1 MSRELLGVG
10 QIFAGR
16 YRIERFLAEGGF
28 GAVYVAEQLA
38 TEARVAV
45 KVLWPHVLQAK
56 DAVEKFEQEARIA
69 GRVNSE
75 HIVRVVDAG
84 FDEATQ
90 MPFLVMEL
98 LIGED
103 LGRLVETH
111 GPLPPD
117 LVVEYLRQ
125 TASALDRAHG
135 YKDRD
140 GVARPIVHRDLKP
153 ENLFVARRDNGETV
167 IKVLDFGIAKVLG
180 ATSNVSQEVK
190 GTPLYMAFEQAG
202 VGAITPRTDVWALG
216 LIAFFLLTGQSYWR
230 AAHNAEASLTQLF
243 GEVLSLPLDPPS
255 QRLAALGL
263 PCSLPPAFD
272 TWFFGC
278 VNRDPNLRFAS
289 AGAAIAALAEVYG
302 IVPVGSRSS
311 PSFAGVPASGYGPPS
326 NPTPVVAA
334 VTASQTGREERTLL
348 SARPVGAATETALAV
363 SGSLTAPPAKKS
375 ALVPVLAV
383 VGLLVVGGAAAG
395 GVALSRASASGA
407 SSAPA
412 SAASELVP
420 PQPTPSA
427 AAPVQVA
434 PSAAGPAPTETVAE
448 APAAKPGAAATPAA
462 KPSATAKPVEP
473 TPSAAPPPTSKPP
486 STKPAKDPSLYGE
499 R

>member
-1 MSRELLGVG
+1 MSRELLGAG

-16 YRIERFLAEGGF
+16 YKIERFLAEGGF

-84 FDEATQ
+84 FDDTTQ

-103 LGRLVETH
+103 LGRTVENH
-111 GPLPPD
+111 GALAPD
-117 LVVEYLRQ
+117 QVVEYLRQ

-135 YKDRD
+135 YKDRE
-140 GVARPIVHRDLKP
+140 GIPRPIIHRDLKP
-153 ENLFVARRDNGETV
+153 ENLFVARRDNGDTV

-202 VGAITPRTDVWALG
+202 VGTISPRTDVWALG

-230 AAHNAEASLTQLF
+230 TAHMPEGSLTQLF
-243 GEVLSLPLDPPS
+243 GEVLSLPIVPPS
-255 QRLAALGL
+255 QRLTELGRT
-263 PCSLPPAFD
+263 PSLPAGFD
-272 TWFFGC
+272 SWFVGC
-278 VNRDPNLRFAS
+278 VNRDPNQRFAS
-289 AGAAIAALAEVYG
+289 AGEAIAALAEVFG
-302 IVPVGSRSS
+302 IVPVGSRSA
-311 PSFAGVPASGYGPPS
+311 PSFAGAYGPAS
-326 NPTPVVAA
+326 NPTPVVSA
-334 VTASQTGREERTLL
+334 VTGNTSEREVGTLL
-348 SARPVGAATETALAV
+348 SVQPMAGTATALTV
-363 SGSLTAPPAKKS
+363 SGSVGTPGLKKSPLVPIVAVVGSLLVLGAVGAGIALSRSGASASASGVSSEVVPAVTPPLPTASTAAIEVAPTAPPA
-375 ALVPVLAV
+375 
-383 VGLLVVGGAAAG
+383 
-395 GVALSRASASGA
+395 
-407 SSAPA
+407 
-412 SAASELVP
+412 
-420 PQPTPSA
+420 
-427 AAPVQVA
+427 
-434 PSAAGPAPTETVAE
+434 ET
-448 APAAKPGAAATPAA
+448 G
-462 KPSATAKPVEP
+462 AKPVEAQPTKPNAPVASTAKTAGSSKPPEP
-473 TPSAAPPPTSKPP
+473 TPSAAPTPTTKPT
-486 STKPAKDPSLYGE
+486 STKPVKDPSLYGE

>member
-1 MSRELLGVG
+1 MSRELLVAG
-10 QIFAGR
+10 QLFAGR

-84 FDEATQ
+84 YDEATE
-90 MPFLVMEL
+90 MPFMVMEL

-103 LGRLVETH
+103 LGHTVERQ
-111 GPLPPD
+111 GALAPD

-140 GVARPIVHRDLKP
+140 GALRPIIHRDLKP

-202 VGAITPRTDVWALG
+202 VGTISPRTDVWALG
-216 LIAFFLLTGQSYWR
+216 LIAFYILTGQSYWR
-230 AAHNAEASLTQLF
+230 TANTAEGSLTQLF
-243 GEVLSLPLDPPS
+243 GEVLSLPIVPPS
-255 QRLAALGL
+255 QRLTELGRPANL
-263 PCSLPPAFD
+263 PAAFD
-272 TWFFGC
+272 PWFLGC
-278 VNRDPNLRFAS
+278 VNRDPDQRFAS
-289 AGAAIAALAEVYG
+289 AGAAIAALGEVFG
-302 IVPVGSRSS
+302 IVAVGSRSAPS
-311 PSFAGVPASGYGPPS
+311 LTGLPALGDGRASFA
-326 NPTPVVAA
+326 TPVAAA
-334 VTASQTGREERTLL
+334 VTHPSGSDVGTLL
-348 SARPVGAATETALAV
+348 SARPLAGTVTALAV
-363 SGSLTAPPAKKS
+363 SGNVATPSTKRSGLIPSLAVLGG
-375 ALVPVLAV
+375 LVVLAV
-383 VGLLVVGGAAAG
+383 IVVVVFARANAG
-395 GVALSRASASGA
+395 
-407 SSAPA
+407 
-412 SAASELVP
+412 
-420 PQPTPSA
+420 
-427 AAPVQVA
+427 
-434 PSAAGPAPTETVAE
+434 
-448 APAAKPGAAATPAA
+448 TPAA
-462 KPSATAKPVEP
+462 GADTAVVLASTPPPPSDSAGAVEVTPATPPLDSAVKTPDVASAKPAVAVAETAKAAPPSKPSAP
-473 TPSAAPPPTSKPP
+473 TPSAAPTA
-486 STKPAKDPSLYGE
+486 STKPTTPLKDPSLYGE

>member
-1 MSRELLGVG
+1 MTRELLGAG
-10 QIFAGR
+10 QVFAGR

-84 FDEATQ
+84 FDPTTE

-98 LIGED
+98 LVGDD
-103 LGRLVETH
+103 LGRLVESH
-111 GPLPPD
+111 GALHPE

-125 TASALDRAHG
+125 TASALDRAHA
-135 YKDRD
+135 YKDKD
-140 GVARPIVHRDLKP
+140 GVPRPIVHRDLKP

-216 LIAFFLLTGQSYWR
+216 LIAFFLLTARSYWR

-243 GEVLSLPLDPPS
+243 GEVLSLPIDPAS
-255 QRLAALGL
+255 QRAAELGL
-263 PCSLPPAFD
+263 PNAFPPGFD
-272 TWFFGC
+272 AWFSGC
-278 VNRDPNLRFAS
+278 VNRDPNLRYAS
-289 AGAAIAALAEVYG
+289 AGAAIAGLAEVYG
-302 IVPVGSRSS
+302 IVPVGSRSA
-311 PSFAGVPASGYGPPS
+311 PSYTGVPGSALGSASQAA
-326 NPTPVVAA
+326 PVAAA
-334 VTASQTGREERTLL
+334 VTGQSPSGPEASTLL
-348 SARPVGAATETALAV
+348 SARPPGAATETSLAI
-363 SGSLTAPPAKKS
+363 SGNLTPTPKKS
-375 ALVPVLAV
+375 MLPL
-383 VGLLVVGGAAAG
+383 LLVLGGGVLVLGGVGA
-395 GVALSRASASGA
+395 GVALTRTSGAAA

-412 SAASELVP
+412 SATPEAPPPPPPTLVV
-420 PQPTPSA
+420 SA
-427 AAPVQVA
+427 TAAPPSPSPAEPAEKPATA
-434 PSAAGPAPTETVAE
+434 PLAKSS
-448 APAAKPGAAATPAA
+448 APAT
-462 KPSATAKPVEP
+462 KPSASAKPAE
-473 TPSAAPPPTSKPP
+473 PPPTAPPTAPPTKPP
-486 STKPAKDPSLYGE
+486 STKPGKDPSLYGE

>member
-1 MSRELLGVG
+1 MSRELLGAG

-16 YRIERFLAEGGF
+16 YKIERFLAEGGF

-84 FDEATQ
+84 FDDTTQ

-103 LGRLVETH
+103 LGRTVENH
-111 GPLPPD
+111 GPLAPD

-140 GVARPIVHRDLKP
+140 GVPRPIIHRDLKP
-153 ENLFVARRDNGETV
+153 ENLFVARRDNGDTT

-202 VGAITPRTDVWALG
+202 VGTISPRTDVWALG

-230 AAHNAEASLTQLF
+230 TAHMPEGSLTQLF
-243 GEVLSLPLDPPS
+243 GEVLSLPIVPPS
-255 QRLAALGL
+255 QRLTELGR
-263 PCSLPPAFD
+263 PPSLPAGFD
-272 TWFFGC
+272 SWFVGC
-278 VNRDPNLRFAS
+278 VNRDPNQRFAS
-289 AGAAIAALAEVYG
+289 AGEAIAALADVFG
-302 IVPVGSRSS
+302 IVPVGSRSAPGFVGAPGS
-311 PSFAGVPASGYGPPS
+311 ALGPGS
-326 NPTPVVAA
+326 NPTPVVSA
-334 VTASQTGREERTLL
+334 VTGNTSEREVGTLL
-348 SARPVGAATETALAV
+348 SVQPMAGTATALAV
-363 SGSLTAPPAKKS
+363 SGSVGTPGLKKS
-375 ALVPVLAV
+375 ALGPILGI
-383 VGLLVVGGAAAG
+383 VGALVALGGIGA
-395 GVALSRASASGA
+395 GVALSRSSATSPVAGA
-407 SSAPA
+407 SS
-412 SAASELVP
+412 EVVP
-420 PQPTPSA
+420 PATP
-427 AAPVQVA
+427 P
-434 PSAAGPAPTETVAE
+434 
-448 APAAKPGAAATPAA
+448 PAAT
-462 KPSATAKPVEP
+462 
-473 TPSAAPPPTSKPP
+473 SAAPIDVAPTAPPADTAAKSPPT
-486 STKPAKDPSLYGE
+486 L
-499 R
+499 RR